1 MARDV
6 ASPQSGRHHRV
17 ERESVA
23 VGVGFPVCAVL
34 LFFWSA
40 RQFRCAMHLRLHSA
54 KIKVTKLLFLF
65 WRWMLVDCRTICNV
79 IYSWLCV
86 VCSEA
91 YKIFFILVSWC
102 TYVVI
107 DKLIKS
113 HERMAQNAPLR
124 VCRKWCDLRCVNCLR
139 LTYMKIYFHKFNSDT
154 FCSVRDV
161 ASWLGWW

>member
-1 MARDV
+1 MC
-6 ASPQSGRHHRV
+6 SII
-17 ERESVA
+17 
-23 VGVGFPVCAVL
+23 VL
-34 LFFWSA
+34 LVRAPVSLRDAFA
-40 RQFRCAMHLRLHSA
+40 VAFRENKSNKTVIFILTLDAGRLQDH
-54 KIKVTKLLFLF
+54 IQCYIFL
-65 WRWMLVDCRTICNV
+65 
-79 IYSWLCV
+79 V
-86 VCSEA
+86 VCRVFRRRTRF
-91 YKIFFILVSWC
+91 FFILVSWC

-139 LTYMKIYFHKFNSDT
+139 LTYMKIYFHKFNSDA